1 LDDRSSK
8 PSKDDGRDSIDDGST
23 QSFRSKDPDSDRLH
37 EESISLNPSSSKSLL
52 TEGIIAGQRIAK
64 ISVVTLISIGIVEI
78 LTGYYSG
85 SVVATADGIDSI
97 SDAAISFIVLL
108 GLRIAHKPADKKFHF
123 GYHKVESFAAL
134 MAAIGMVAI
143 GIVIFYNSYQ
153 ALLHPHV
160 IREPVLTMVVLAAAG
175 AVSLHRAFQMR
186 NIANKY
192 NLLSLK
198 TDAKNSIKDGS
209 ASIIGFLSVL
219 IASQFGFLQMDAI
232 GGMIIAGYIFSVS
245 YISLKKSSLI
255 LVDSWQNPK
264 LTELIKQQIEQ
275 KQFRVGEGSEQ
286 SQTKVRV
293 RSVLLRPS
301 GMVSQAEVHIEIDRD
316 MPLKDVEMIC
326 LQVEMEIRSHFSDLE
341 RISII
346 PHSSISE
353 PLTAASSPR
362 LLKRLIPARERLR
375 QYRLRQKQ
383 SNQQQE
389 KQSQQQQ
396 RNTVNLRTA
405 KVELVTDSTSNLEIQ
420 GQAINDSTT
429 TVDDVRISVQFY
441 DSKGKLLHE
450 TSRLITQP
458 SQLLEPEEIISFAVP
473 GGFGFAQIDKY
484 DIVAQ
489 AEIVTNNNMPG

>member
-8 PSKDDGRDSIDDGST
+8 PLKVDGRDNIDDGST
-23 QSFRSKDPDSDRLH
+23 QSFKSKDPDSDRLLH
-37 EESISLNPSSSKSLL
+37 EESISLNPLSSKSLL

-153 ALLHPHV
+153 AILHPHE
-160 IREPVLTMVVLAAAG
+160 IRQPILTMVVLAAAG
-175 AVSLHRAFQMR
+175 GISLHRAFQMR
-186 NIANKY
+186 IIANKY
-192 NLLSLK
+192 NLLSLQ

-209 ASIIGFLSVL
+209 ASIIGFLSVF

-264 LTELIKQQIEQ
+264 LTELIKQHIEQ
-275 KQFRVGEGSEQ
+275 KQFRTGQGPEQ
-286 SQTKVRV
+286 LQTKVKV
-293 RSVLLRPS
+293 RSVLLRPT
-301 GMVSQAEVHIEIDRD
+301 GMVSQAEVHIEVAGDKQ
-316 MPLKDVEMIC
+316 LKDVEMIC

-353 PLTAASSPR
+353 LVTTAAAPSFS
-362 LLKRLIPARERLR
+362 LLKRWIPARERLR
-375 QYRLRQKQ
+375 QYRQKQ
-383 SNQQQE
+383 SSQQQE
-389 KQSQQQQ
+389 KP
-396 RNTVNLRTA
+396 
-405 KVELVTDSTSNLEIQ
+405 D
-420 GQAINDSTT
+420 
-429 TVDDVRISVQFY
+429 
-441 DSKGKLLHE
+441 
-450 TSRLITQP
+450 
-458 SQLLEPEEIISFAVP
+458 
-473 GGFGFAQIDKY
+473 
-484 DIVAQ
+484 
-489 AEIVTNNNMPG
+489 